1 MQIGKV
7 PKKKKPISIGHFRHR
22 KPFFFADSCTKHSF
36 MFQNTLTLNGF
47 YKIHLLYITGLLID
61 AFPYKADFLTF
72 FPLFEAV
79 ELEDPHSILLEGE
92 GKLQNEKKIVT

>member
-1 MQIGKV
+1 
-7 PKKKKPISIGHFRHR
+7 
-22 KPFFFADSCTKHSF
+22 
-36 MFQNTLTLNGF
+36 MFQFTLTLNGF
-47 YKIHLLYITGLLID
+47 YKIHLLFITGLLID

-92 GKLQNEKKIVT
+92 GKLQKEKKIVT